1 MKGAEAIGHIAQID
15 PETWEIVA
23 TGFRN
28 QYDAAF
34 NREGELPMMQTWSG
48 ISVSLVQHGSID

>member
-1 MKGAEAIGHIAQID
+1 MKGAEAPLGHIAQID
-15 PETWEIVA
+15 PEGKTWEIVA

-34 NREGELPMMQTWSG
+34 NREGELFTYDACLLYTSPSPRD
-48 ISVSLVQHGSID
+48 S